1 MSTFEDEVTV
11 LTVTRGRPSLLQRA
25 IDSVDRQS
33 HANLIHIILIDDCI
47 DTYFALEKNERL
59 PQHIHYF
66 LRGRR
71 IDERSGPVHLA
82 ELRNLMIRMT
92 NTKWLCFLDDD
103 NEYEA
108 DHISKLLECAHN
120 HRVSAVH
127 SWTQL
132 FAFDNGPYL
141 EESWPWCRDKEQGK
155 IKYRKMTGKG
165 AIKAGSNI
173 LREGVDNFPDR
184 CVDTS
189 AWLLDRSI
197 LSDNTMSSDFS
208 FQEWVDNKAEDDK
221 LMGYLLQ
228 KKEPVVCNENAS
240 LKYYLGGYSTNH
252 EEKQTHSQVW
262 QWES

>member
-1 MSTFEDEVTV
+1 MNTPEHKVTV
-11 LTVTRGRPSLLQRA
+11 LTVTRGRPSLLERA

-33 HANLIHIILIDDCI
+33 HPNIMHIILIDDCI
-47 DTYFALEKNERL
+47 DTYLALKKKQWSRRV
-59 PQHIHYF
+59 HYF
-66 LRGRR
+66 LRARLA
-71 IDERSGPVHLA
+71 DEKSGPVHLA

-108 DHISKLLECAHN
+108 DHISRLLECAH
-120 HRVSAVH
+120 HHGVSAVH
-127 SWTQL
+127 SWTRL
-132 FAFDNGPYL
+132 FTFNNELYL
-141 EESWPWCRDKEQGK
+141 EEIWPWCRDKKQGK
-155 IKYRKMTGKG
+155 VKYQNMIKKG
-165 AIKAGSNI
+165 AIEPGSNI

-197 LSDNTMSSDFS
+197 LSANTMSSDFS

-221 LMGYLLQ
+221 LMNYLLQ
-228 KKEPVVCNENAS
+228 REEPIVCNEHAS

-252 EEKQTHSQVW
+252 EKKQKHSQEW
-262 QWES
+262 QWQD